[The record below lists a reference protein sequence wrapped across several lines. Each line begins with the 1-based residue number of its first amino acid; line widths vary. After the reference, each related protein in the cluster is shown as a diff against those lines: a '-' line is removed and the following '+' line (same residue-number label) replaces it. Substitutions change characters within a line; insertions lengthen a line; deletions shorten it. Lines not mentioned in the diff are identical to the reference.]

1 MAKTKKTE
9 EKRPLVDLPDN
20 AYKSRTELETGME
33 YMGEQMLEKE
43 RLVNEANQKMSQIR
57 SELEEKLYP
66 IQSRIDHVTSGIAY
80 YVQKNREELFPDANV
95 KTCRLIS
102 GTLNYRKTPASVRT
116 KASVKLFEK
125 ILAENGL
132 LQLYNEWIARLSK
145 VFIRAKLELNKDSI
159 IADPL
164 AAHQKIGV
172 ELNEEKER
180 LYIKPSRLEDE
191 ISADTDIEAA

>member
-1 MAKTKKTE
+1 MAKPKKTE
-9 EKRPLVDLPDN
+9 EKRPLVDLPNN
-20 AYKSRTELETGME
+20 AYKSRTELEAGME

-43 RLVNEANQKMSQIR
+43 RLVNEANKKISEIR
-57 SELEEKLYP
+57 SELEETLYP
-66 IQSRIDHVTSGIAY
+66 IQSKIDHVTSGIAY
-80 YVQKNREELFPDANV
+80 YVQKNREELFPDVNV
-95 KTCRLIS
+95 KTCKLIS

>member
-1 MAKTKKTE
+1 MAKPKKTE

-20 AYKSRTELETGME
+20 AYKSRTELEAGME
-33 YMGEQMLEKE
+33 YMGEQILEKE
-43 RLVNEANQKMSQIR
+43 RLVNEANQKISQIR
-57 SELEEKLYP
+57 SELEETLYP
-66 IQSRIDHVTSGIAY
+66 IQSKIDHVTSGIAY

-95 KTCRLIS
+95 KTCKLIS

>member
-1 MAKTKKTE
+1 MAKLKKTE
-9 EKRPLVDLPDN
+9 EKRPLVDLPN
-20 AYKSRTELETGME
+20 NEYKNKSELEAGME
-33 YMGEQMLEKE
+33 YMGEQMLEKD
-43 RLVNEANQKMSQIR
+43 RLVNEANLKISQIR
-57 SELEEKLYP
+57 SELEETIYP
-66 IQSRIDHVTSGIAY
+66 IQAKIDHVTSGIAY
-80 YVQKNREELFPDANV
+80 FVQKNREELFPDPNL
-95 KTCRLIS
+95 KTCKLIS

-132 LQLYNEWIARLSK
+132 LQLYNEWVVRLSR

-180 LYIKPSRLEDE
+180 LYIKPSRIEDE
-191 ISADTDIEAA
+191 ISADADTEAA

>member
-1 MAKTKKTE
+1 MAKTKKNE
-9 EKRPLVDLPDN
+9 EKRPLVDLPNN
-20 AYKSRTELETGME
+20 AYKNKAELEAGME
-33 YMGEQMLEKE
+33 YMGEQMLEKD
-43 RLVNEANQKMSQIR
+43 RLVNEANQKISQIR
-57 SELEEKLYP
+57 SELEEAVYP
-66 IQSRIDHVTSGIAY
+66 IQSKIDHVTSGIAY
-80 YVQKNREELFPDANV
+80 FVQKNREELFPDPNL
-95 KTCRLIS
+95 KTCKLIS
-102 GTLNYRKTPASVRT
+102 GTLNFRKTPASVRT
-116 KASVKLFEK
+116 KTSVKLLEK

-132 LQLYNEWIARLSK
+132 LQLYNDWIARLSK

-191 ISADTDIEAA
+191 ISADADIEAA

>member
-1 MAKTKKTE
+1 MAKLKKTE
-9 EKRPLVDLPDN
+9 EKRPLVDLPN
-20 AYKSRTELETGME
+20 NEYKNKSELEAGME
-33 YMGEQMLEKE
+33 FMGEQMLEKE
-43 RLVNEANQKMSQIR
+43 RLVNEANLKISQIR
-57 SELEEKLYP
+57 TELEEVLYP
-66 IQSRIDHVTSGIAY
+66 IQSKIDHVTSGIAFF
-80 YVQKNREELFPDANV
+80 VQKNREELFPDPNL
-95 KTCRLIS
+95 KTCKLIS

-132 LQLYNEWIARLSK
+132 LQLYNDWIARLSK

-180 LYIKPSRLEDE
+180 LYIKPSRIEDE
-191 ISADTDIEAA
+191 ISADADTEAA

>member
-1 MAKTKKTE
+1 MAKSKKTE
-9 EKRPLVDLPDN
+9 EKRPFVDLPDN
-20 AYKSRTELETGME
+20 AYKNRAELEAGME
-33 YMGEQMLEKE
+33 HMGEQMLEKE
-43 RLVNEANQKMSQIR
+43 RLVNEANQKISQIR
-57 SELEEKLYP
+57 SELEETLYP
-66 IQSRIDHVTSGIAY
+66 IQSKIDHVTSGIAY

-95 KTCRLIS
+95 KTCKLIS

-116 KASVKLFEK
+116 KASVKLFEN

-164 AAHQKIGV
+164 AAHQRIGV

-180 LYIKPSRLEDE
+180 LYIKPSRLADE

>member
-1 MAKTKKTE
+1 MAKTKKNE
-9 EKRPLVDLPDN
+9 EKRPLVDLPNN
-20 AYKSRTELETGME
+20 AYKNKAELEAGME
-33 YMGEQMLEKE
+33 YMGEQMLEKD
-43 RLVNEANQKMSQIR
+43 RLVNEANQKISQIR
-57 SELEEKLYP
+57 SELEETVYP
-66 IQSRIDHVTSGIAY
+66 IQAKIDHVTSGIAY
-80 YVQKNREELFPDANV
+80 FVQMNREELFPDPNL
-95 KTCRLIS
+95 KTCKLIS
-102 GTLNYRKTPASVRT
+102 GTLNFRKTPASVRT

-132 LQLYNEWIARLSK
+132 LQLYNEWVVRLSR

-180 LYIKPSRLEDE
+180 LYIKPSRIEDE
-191 ISADTDIEAA
+191 ISADADTEAA

>member
-1 MAKTKKTE
+1 MAKTKKNE
-9 EKRPLVDLPDN
+9 EKRPLVDLPNN
-20 AYKSRTELETGME
+20 AYKNKSELEAGME

-43 RLVNEANQKMSQIR
+43 RLVNEANQKISQIR
-57 SELEEKLYP
+57 SELEETIYP
-66 IQSRIDHVTSGIAY
+66 IQAKIDHVTSGIAY
-80 YVQKNREELFPDANV
+80 FVQKNREELFPDPNL
-95 KTCRLIS
+95 KTCKLIS
-102 GTLNYRKTPASVRT
+102 GTLNFRKTPASVRT

-132 LQLYNEWIARLSK
+132 LQLYNDWIARLSK

-191 ISADTDIEAA
+191 ISADPDIEAA

>member
-1 MAKTKKTE
+1 MAKPKKTE
-9 EKRPLVDLPDN
+9 EKRPLVDLPNN
-20 AYKSRTELETGME
+20 AYKNRTELEAGME

-43 RLVNEANQKMSQIR
+43 KLVNEANQKISQIR
-57 SELEEKLYP
+57 TELEETLYP
-66 IQSRIDHVTSGIAY
+66 IQSKIDHVTSGIAY
-80 YVQKNREELFPDANV
+80 FVQKNREELFPDPNL
-95 KTCRLIS
+95 KTCKLIS

-116 KASVKLFEK
+116 KSSVKLFEK

-180 LYIKPSRLEDE
+180 LYIKPARLEDE
-191 ISADTDIEAA
+191 ISADADVEAA

>member
-1 MAKTKKTE
+1 MAKLKKTE
-9 EKRPLVDLPDN
+9 EKRPLVDLPN
-20 AYKSRTELETGME
+20 NEYKNKSELEAGME
-33 YMGEQMLEKE
+33 FMGEQMLEKE
-43 RLVNEANQKMSQIR
+43 RLVNEANLKISQIR
-57 SELEEKLYP
+57 SELEETIYP
-66 IQSRIDHVTSGIAY
+66 IQAKIDHVTSGIAY
-80 YVQKNREELFPDANV
+80 FVQKNREELFPDPNL
-95 KTCRLIS
+95 KTCKLIS

-132 LQLYNEWIARLSK
+132 LQLYNDWIARLSK

-191 ISADTDIEAA
+191 ISADADTEAA

>member
-1 MAKTKKTE
+1 MAKLKKTE
-9 EKRPLVDLPDN
+9 EKRPLVDLPN
-20 AYKSRTELETGME
+20 NEYKNKSELEAGME
-33 YMGEQMLEKE
+33 FMGEQMLEKE
-43 RLVNEANQKMSQIR
+43 RLVNEANLKISQIR
-57 SELEEKLYP
+57 SELEETVYP
-66 IQSRIDHVTSGIAY
+66 IQTKIDHVTSGIAY
-80 YVQKNREELFPDANV
+80 FVQKNREELFPDPNL
-95 KTCRLIS
+95 KTCKLIS

-132 LQLYNEWIARLSK
+132 LQLYNDWIARLSK

-180 LYIKPSRLEDE
+180 LYIKPSRIEDE
-191 ISADTDIEAA
+191 ISADADTEAA

>member
-1 MAKTKKTE
+1 MAKSKKPE
-9 EKRPLVDLPDN
+9 EKRPLVDLPNN
-20 AYKSRTELETGME
+20 AYSSRAELEAGME

-43 RLVNEANQKMSQIR
+43 RLVNEANQEISQIR
-57 SELEEKLYP
+57 SKLEEALYP
-66 IQSRIDHVTSGIAY
+66 IQSKIDHVTSGIAY
-80 YVQKNREELFPDANV
+80 FVQKNREELFPDPNL
-95 KTCRLIS
+95 KTCKLIS

-132 LQLYNEWIARLSK
+132 LQLYNEWVARLSK

-172 ELNEEKER
+172 ELNEESER
-180 LYIKPSRLEDE
+180 LYIKPARLEDE

>member
-1 MAKTKKTE
+1 MAKLKKTE
-9 EKRPLVDLPDN
+9 EKRPLVDLPN
-20 AYKSRTELETGME
+20 NEYKNKSELEAGME

-43 RLVNEANQKMSQIR
+43 RLVNEANQKISQIR
-57 SELEEKLYP
+57 SELEETIYP
-66 IQSRIDHVTSGIAY
+66 IQAKIDHVTSGIAY
-80 YVQKNREELFPDANV
+80 FVQKNREELFPDPNL
-95 KTCRLIS
+95 KTCKLIS

-132 LQLYNEWIARLSK
+132 LQLYNDWIARLSK

-191 ISADTDIEAA
+191 ISADADTEAA

>member
-1 MAKTKKTE
+1 MAKTKKPE
-9 EKRPLVDLPDN
+9 EKRPLVDLPNND
-20 AYKSRTELETGME
+20 YKSRAELEAGME

-43 RLVNEANQKMSQIR
+43 RLVNDANQKMSQIR
-57 SELEEKLYP
+57 SELEEAVYP
-66 IQSRIDHVTSGIAY
+66 IQSKIDHVTSGIAY
-80 YVQKNREELFPDANV
+80 FVQKNREELFPDANL
-95 KTCRLIS
+95 KTCKLIS
-102 GTLNYRKTPASVRT
+102 GTLSYRKTPASVRT
-116 KASVKLFEK
+116 KASVKLLEK

-191 ISADTDIEAA
+191 ISADTDTEAA